1 MKCNGC
7 NKEFPESCFISNR
20 GLKTTNCLN
29 CRQRYNKSKEKHKE
43 KQLESTNTWKENNS
57 EYVSFMNTLYN
68 QTKDMPTDERKLL
81 TEKLKKENGY
91 ENQVVGKPSNHR
103 KEHYTK
109 DDIVGKD
116 CSISGCGW
124 KPLTDFNYDINKWDK
139 LRTTCKSC
147 MIEQRKKNRDK
158 NNINYNKRMASDPE
172 FRIRETLK
180 TRLHGALKYQNN
192 TKKDNTVKYLGCT
205 IEYFKKFIEEKFTD
219 DMTWDKHGYY
229 YDNNNEKQM
238 GFHLDHII
246 PCAAFDLT
254 KEDEVYLC
262 FYYKNY
268 QPMWGKENISKWAKF
283 IEQEKLD
290 YINSVKD
297 EIFGNKQIV
306 IKPKEIFMKEI
317 LEDPE
322 VIEKEIKANKLLD
335 EYIETQS
342 LLAIQVMFFVAEK
355 EYVSTTTKKTKQK
368 KNNTEQKKQELLEKL
383 AATSDTKSTHTEKS
397 ESTKLKMALGQI
409 GRKPSEETLLK
420 IQATRKYGADNI
432 KSKKVC
438 KLSLDDKLL
447 ETYDSMSEAA
457 QKNNTYHSSI
467 SNCCSGKKKTS
478 GGFKWCF
485 STETD

>member
-1 MKCNGC
+1 M
-7 NKEFPESCFISNR
+7 
-20 GLKTTNCLN
+20 
-29 CRQRYNKSKEKHKE
+29 
-43 KQLESTNTWKENNS
+43 
-57 EYVSFMNTLYN
+57 YV
-68 QTKDMPTDERKLL
+68 
-81 TEKLKKENGY
+81 
-91 ENQVVGKPSNHR
+91 
-103 KEHYTK
+103 
-109 DDIVGKD
+109 
-116 CSISGCGW
+116 SGCGW
-124 KPLTDFNYDINKWDK
+124 KPLTDFNYNINKWDK

-147 MIEQRKKNRDK
+147 LTIQRKKSRAK
-158 NNINYNKRMASDPE
+158 INEYYSNKKLTDYE
-172 FRIRETLK
+172 FRVFETVRK
-180 TRLHGALKYQNN
+180 RLHNALKNQNAAKQDY
-192 TKKDNTVKYLGCT
+192 TIKYLGCT
-205 IEYFKKFIEEKFTD
+205 TEYFKKFIEEKFTD

-268 QPMWGKENISKWAKF
+268 QPMWGKENMSKSAKY
-283 IEQEKLD
+283 IEKEKLD

-297 EIFGNKQIV
+297 EIFGNKEIV
-306 IKPKEIFMKEI
+306 INPKEIFMKEI

-322 VIEKEIKANKLLD
+322 IIEKEIKANKLMD

-342 LLAIQVMFFVAEK
+342 LLAIQIMFFVAEK
-355 EYVSTTTKKTKQK
+355 EYMSTITKKPKQK
-368 KNNTEQKKQELLEKL
+368 TNNSEQKKQEILEKL
-383 AATSDTKSTHTEKS
+383 AATIDTKSTHTKKS

-438 KLSLDDKLL
+438 KLSLDDELL
-447 ETYDSMSEAA
+447 ETYESMSEAA